1 MKFFKPLLILFIV
14 LSCNKNDDNCAEHH
28 LDTCNTDVEKTN
40 IRIKNNSAYD
50 FCNVVLNPEGR
61 YTNYGEIKG
70 GETSCYRVYEKA
82 YRYAYVNLYI
92 DGEEYIIQPID
103 YVGEQP
109 LGKGAF
115 TYLID
120 VSDINNNYGLSIIA
134 TRDWL
139 EEIV

>member
-1 MKFFKPLLILFIV
+1 M
-14 LSCNKNDDNCAEHH
+14 
-28 LDTCNTDVEKTN
+28 
-40 IRIKNNSAYD
+40 
-50 FCNVVLNPEGR
+50 VLNPEGK
-61 YTNYGEIKG
+61 YINYGEIKG

-109 LGKGAF
+109 LGEGAF

-120 VSDINNNYGLSIIA
+120 VSDINNSYGLSIIA
-134 TRDWL
+134 TRD
-139 EEIV
+139 

>member
-1 MKFFKPLLILFIV
+1 MKFFGPILILCIV
-14 LSCNKNDDNCAEHH
+14 LSCNKGKDNCVEHH
-28 LDTCNTDVEKTN
+28 LDACNTDVTKTN

-61 YTNYGEIKG
+61 YTNYGGIKG
-70 GETSCYRVYEKA
+70 GETSCYRIYDKA

-120 VSDINNNYGLSIIA
+120 VSDINNSYGLSIIA

>member
-1 MKFFKPLLILFIV
+1 MFFYNL
-14 LSCNKNDDNCAEHH
+14 
-28 LDTCNTDVEKTN
+28 
-40 IRIKNNSAYD
+40 
-50 FCNVVLNPEGR
+50 VLNPKGR

-109 LGKGAF
+109 LGKGTF

-120 VSDINNNYGLSIIA
+120 VSDINSSYGLSIIA
-134 TRDWL
+134 TRD
-139 EEIV
+139 

>member
-1 MKFFKPLLILFIV
+1 MKIFGPILILCIV
-14 LSCNKNDDNCAEHH
+14 LSCNKGKNNCVEHN
-28 LDTCNTDVEKTN
+28 LDACNTDVAKTN
-40 IRIKNNSAYD
+40 IRIQNNSAYD
-50 FCNVVLNPEGR
+50 FCNVVLNPGGR

-70 GETSCYRVYEKA
+70 GETSCYRIYDKA

-120 VSDINNNYGLSIIA
+120 VSDINNSYGLSIIA
-134 TRDWL
+134 TRD
-139 EEIV
+139 